1 MALLA
6 VADVLPLTLPAVED
20 GAWSWLGGCIGGT
33 ALAEDAAARDGLV
46 LPLRALD
53 LADAFPA
60 TTFEVEITADG
71 DSTSSSANAFVT
83 TGCTGSAGASAGVE
97 SSAAAAFELTTAL
110 EVSKLMDIHDP
121 PQFNAKSQQLFLSH
135 LFSFPFF
142 FFFSFLA
149 ALNDKC

>member
-1 MALLA
+1 
-6 VADVLPLTLPAVED
+6 
-20 GAWSWLGGCIGGT
+20 
-33 ALAEDAAARDGLV
+33 
-46 LPLRALD
+46 

-60 TTFEVEITADG
+60 TTFVVEITADG

-97 SSAAAAFELTTAL
+97 SSAAAASELTTAL
-110 EVSKLMDIHDP
+110 EVSKLMNTHEP